1 MNLGL
6 KALACLLLYPD
17 ELQVRITDA
26 ALKDNLQE
34 IKEAVAESTL
44 ANDQKE
50 ALEIFINH
58 MIETPM
64 ADLQKEYVATF
75 DIGKKASLNL
85 FEHMHGDSRER
96 GSAMINLKKL
106 YEERGLTIESNEFPD
121 HLPMFLEF
129 LSGLNEAEA
138 QALLDGAAHIA
149 AIDVALKK
157 EESPWAVVTGAIMSL
172 TAMKNSEVKF
182 ERDDLLPTTEAES
195 FDSPVRFGG
204 NADPVQTV
212 HFKK

>member
-17 ELQVRITDA
+17 AV
-26 ALKDNLQE
+26 LKDNLQE
-34 IKEAVAESTL
+34 IKAAVAESTL
-44 ANDQKE
+44 AKDQKE

-85 FEHMHGDSRER
+85 FEHMHRDSRER

-106 YEERGLTIESNEFPD
+106 YEERGLTIQSNEFPD
-121 HLPMFLEF
+121 YLPMFLEF
-129 LSGLNEAEA
+129 LSGLDDAEA
-138 QALLDGAAHIA
+138 QALLDGAARHIA
-149 AIDVALKK
+149 AIDAALKK
-157 EESPWAVVTGAIMSL
+157 EESPWAVVTGA
-172 TAMKNSEVKF
+172 MKTSEVKF

>member
-1 MNLGL
+1 VNLGL

-17 ELQVRITDA
+17 AV
-26 ALKDNLQE
+26 LKDNLQE
-34 IKEAVAESTL
+34 IKAAVAESTL
-44 ANDQKE
+44 AKDQKE

-85 FEHMHGDSRER
+85 FEHMHRDSRER

-106 YEERGLTIESNEFPD
+106 YEERGLTIQSNEFPD
-121 HLPMFLEF
+121 YLPMFLEF
-129 LSGLNEAEA
+129 LSGLDDAEA
-138 QALLDGAAHIA
+138 QALLDGAA
-149 AIDVALKK
+149 IDAALKK

-172 TAMKNSEVKF
+172 TAMKTSEVKF

>member
-17 ELQVRITDA
+17 AV
-26 ALKDNLQE
+26 LKDNLSE
-34 IKEAVAESTL
+34 IKAAVAESML
-44 ANDQKE
+44 SGEQKE
-50 ALEIFINH
+50 KLSIFIDH
-58 MIETPM
+58 MIQTPM
-64 ADLQKEYVATF
+64 ADLQKEYVSTF

-96 GSAMINLKKL
+96 GTAMINLKKL
-106 YEERGLTIESNEFPD
+106 YEERGLKIESNEFPD
-121 HLPMFLEF
+121 YLPMFLEF
-129 LSGLNEAEA
+129 LSGLNDADT
-138 QALLDGAAHIA
+138 QVLLDGAVRYIA
-149 AIDVALKK
+149 AIDISLKK
-157 EESPWAVVTGAIMSL
+157 SESPWVAVTSALLSL
-172 TAMKNSEVKF
+172 SSIKTSEVKF